1 MNQIQTFQKLVDL
14 LGHSENEP
22 EVQSNL
28 SQLGIKFPLKKPK
41 ATEDNYLIEKS
52 KIKCHLGVAYA
63 DSLPYLRDNEKLKEG
78 ELVFSCISNILEP
91 EFNKF
96 ELPFGL
102 NWEMQLKDVTKLL
115 GSPFF
120 SPADNWYYLWRKDNI
135 VIRVEFYEKDSIYDL
150 TFRWIWDYD
159 LTH

>member
-1 MNQIQTFQKLVDL
+1 MNQSKTLQKLVSL
-14 LGHSENEP
+14 LGDSENDP
-22 EVQSNL
+22 EVESAL
-28 SQLGIKFPLKKPK
+28 TQLGVRFPLKKPK
-41 ATEDNYLIEKS
+41 KSEDNYLIEKS

-63 DSLPYLRDNEKLKEG
+63 DSLPYLRDNEKFKEG
-78 ELVFSCISNILEP
+78 ELVFSCVSNILEP
-91 EFNKF
+91 EFNTF

-102 NWEMQLKDVTKLL
+102 NWEMQLEDVIKLL

-120 SPADNWYYLWRKDNI
+120 SPVDNWYYLWRRDNI
-135 VIRVEFYEKDSIYDL
+135 VIRIEFYEKDSIYDL